1 MWRKAPE
8 GDGVGLPVRRKTEIA
23 NDELEVRILDRLE
36 DRPRKPARR
45 MQRRCASERG
55 RHFGRR
61 GEQATAFARKL
72 WLLAGAMPTDAA
84 IPMTKAK
91 PDSKTR

>member
-1 MWRKAPE
+1 
-8 GDGVGLPVRRKTEIA
+8 VGLPVRRKTEIA

-45 MQRRCASERG
+45 IAHEGMRRRCASERG

-61 GEQATAFARKL
+61 GEQATAFAREL